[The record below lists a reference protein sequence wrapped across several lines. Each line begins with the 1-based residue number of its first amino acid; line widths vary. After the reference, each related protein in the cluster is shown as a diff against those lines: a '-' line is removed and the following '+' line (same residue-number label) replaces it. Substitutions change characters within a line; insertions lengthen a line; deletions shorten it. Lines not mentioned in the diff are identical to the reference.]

1 MYLELEHSFPL
12 VGCVRCKHQYPHNST
27 DSEAISLNAGL
38 RIDRS
43 LDLDLW
49 DVVVEVLRWSNSTK
63 SPNPQQENC
72 LRDPKVIAHLNP
84 NKRDTETVDQVFHVD
99 HVTTNRTLR
108 VCSQIVFK
116 CWYLARIRRLGILWS
131 VHKLARAVT
140 KWTRACDRRLA
151 CLISYTCL
159 SIVIWETRLRIV
171 RSVQFQESGF
181 AGGTLRTLNHFREEY
196 VSSEVEHLLPKV
208 DVQKSKR

>member
-1 MYLELEHSFPL
+1 MQTS
-12 VGCVRCKHQYPHNST
+12 VSHNST

-63 SPNPQQENC
+63 SPNPQQETVFEI
-72 LRDPKVIAHLNP
+72 PKVIAHLNP
-84 NKRDTETVDQVFHVD
+84 NKRDTETLIKCFMW
-99 HVTTNRTLR
+99 TTLPLTAHSR

-171 RSVQFQESGF
+171 RSVHSKNQVLLE
-181 AGGTLRTLNHFREEY
+181 TLRTLNHFREEY